1 MIIWCEKDYLTIM
14 SDKVPQTAVRKPLP
28 SDSKEERKEKAKK
41 PYINKVEIVF
51 YVNYLG
57 KAYHI
62 YIPRGYTWDGATCMG
77 LHHFPPL
84 LNASMLHDAICETHS
99 VIGNDRQLSS
109 MIFREMGIASGM
121 NKAFMYT
128 AYHAID
134 NFQKVFGKDNEGNK
148 WP

>member
-41 PYINKVEIVF
+41 PYINKVEVTF
-51 YVNYLG
+51 KVNYLG
-57 KAYHI
+57 TEYLI
-62 YIPRGYTWDGATCMG
+62 SIPRGYTWDGATCMG

-84 LNASMLHDAICETHS
+84 LNASMLHDVMCENHS

-109 MIFREMGIASGM
+109 MIFREMGISSGM

-134 NFQKVFGKDNEGNK
+134 NFQKIFGKDNEGNK